1 MSQPSAIRHINQAR
15 LLGALLAHGPMTR
28 AELARALDMMRST
41 AGNLA
46 SALLS
51 EGMLADD
58 VGAAPR
64 GGEVGR
70 PGTRLD
76 LNPRHSF
83 FCGADI
89 GVGYLR
95 LVLIDLKA
103 GRAGARLWQGGV
115 RLSPAAA
122 AEKLAELLPGLLDEA
137 RVPPGA
143 LRGLCI
149 AVPGLTDTEGRVRR
163 APILGWTDV
172 PILDLVRQRLP
183 DLATVIAENDA
194 NAFAV
199 AEMHRLRAS
208 GLKNALF
215 LWLDAGVGGAIL
227 AGGRVI
233 RGEHGFA
240 GEFGHI
246 YVGEDAPSGAA
257 PLPGTLEG
265 LVGRDALL
273 MRHRALGGA
282 AADIGEFRAAAARG
296 EAPARATLAV
306 WARALARGIADLTS
320 VLNPAKVVLGGR
332 VAPVFLDCASEVQA
346 AVGSALLP
354 GTPIPEIEVSPIG
367 ADAAALGSALLLH
380 RTFLEIDE
388 DLVFGTVAPPGR

>member
-15 LLGALLAHGPMTR
+15 VLGALLAHGPMSR

-58 VGAAPR
+58 VDASPR

-89 GVGYLR
+89 GVGYVR

-103 GRAGARLWQGGV
+103 GRAGARLWQGGA
-115 RLSPAAA
+115 RLSPPEAAG
-122 AEKLAELLPGLLDEA
+122 KLAELLPGLLEEA
-137 RVPPGA
+137 QVPDGA
-143 LRGLCI
+143 LRGLCV

-172 PILDLVRQRLP
+172 PFLDLVRERLP
-183 DLATVIAENDA
+183 GLATVIAENDA

-199 AEMHRLRAS
+199 AEMHRLRAG
-208 GLKNALF
+208 GLRNALF

-227 AGGRVI
+227 AGGRLI

-246 YVGEDAPSGAA
+246 FVGEDTLSAGA

-265 LVGRDALL
+265 VVGREALL
-273 MRHRALGGA
+273 ARHRSLGGEA
-282 AADIGEFRAAAARG
+282 SDIAEFRAAVARG
-296 EAPARATLAV
+296 EGPACDALAA
-306 WARALARGIADLTS
+306 WAGALARGIADLTS
-320 VLNPAKVVLGGR
+320 VLNPGTVVLGGR
-332 VAPVFLDCASEVQA
+332 VAPLFLDCGEAVRA
-346 AVGSALLP
+346 AVGRSLLP
-354 GTPIPEIEVSPIG
+354 GTPIPTIEVSPTG

-380 RTFLEIDE
+380 RSFLEIDE